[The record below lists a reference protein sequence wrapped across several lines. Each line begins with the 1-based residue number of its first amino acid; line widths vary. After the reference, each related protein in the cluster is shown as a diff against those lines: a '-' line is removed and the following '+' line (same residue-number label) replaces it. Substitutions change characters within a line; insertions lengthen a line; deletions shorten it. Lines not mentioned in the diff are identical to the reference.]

1 MLVIGFALMVLIGI
15 SLGLIG
21 SGGSILTIPILVYL
35 FGLSPDQAAVYS
47 LFIVAVS
54 AAVGSV
60 QGLKNKLI
68 DKKMLLYF
76 GLPSVLGIFAMRKF
90 FMPILPDILWK
101 IGDWEVSKN
110 FVIMI
115 VFAVLMILAAIA
127 MIRTKK
133 VENAENQ
140 AIDYKKII
148 LKGGFIGILTGF
160 VGVGGGFLIIPALVF
175 SAGLGMKNA
184 VATSLAIIA
193 INALIGFGGSLGAT
207 ELDWILL
214 SQLSGLAIIGILI
227 GQFLSKKISNEK
239 LKPAFGWFVLLMGI
253 YIFIKESFNF

>member
-1 MLVIGFALMVLIGI
+1 MVLIGI

-54 AAVGSV
+54 AAVGSI

-140 AIDYKKII
+140 VIDYKKII

-160 VGVGGGFLIIPALVF
+160 VGVGGGFLIIPTLVF

-193 INALIGFGGSLGAT
+193 INALIGFGGSLGET

>member
-1 MLVIGFALMVLIGI
+1 MLIIGFALMVLIGI

-35 FGLSPDQAAVYS
+35 FGLSPDQAAIYS

-54 AAVGSV
+54 ALVGSV

-68 DKKMLLYF
+68 DQKMLLYF

-90 FMPILPDILWK
+90 VMPILPEILFK
-101 IGDWEVSKN
+101 IGDWAISKN
-110 FVIMI
+110 FAIMI
-115 VFAVLMILAAIA
+115 VFAVLMILAALA

-140 AIDYKKII
+140 LIDYKKIV

-160 VGVGGGFLIIPALVF
+160 VGVGGGFLIIPTLVF
-175 SAGLGMKNA
+175 SAGLSMKNA

-193 INALIGFGGSLGAT
+193 INALIGFGGSLGEA

-214 SQLSGLAIIGILI
+214 SQLSILAIIGILI

-239 LKPAFGWFVLLMGI
+239 LKPAFGWFVLLMGF
-253 YIFIKESFNF
+253 YILIKEFFNF